1 MDNIVFNKC
10 QTPLD
15 ELHLEKYSKEVQEQF
30 FDFLNNVPFI
40 RWLVSKDRPY
50 ISELPRDEYG
60 RAIIDVTKPPI
71 LEGSDYFRQTAKK
84 WQDTGQYTSLKPNVN
99 PNSDFGRW
107 LLEEKRRG
115 WEGLVNPD
123 TGMWVTGDY
132 YWMLNYC
139 PMHMIKKSPS
149 GLTQRVVMH
158 PNFWDGQFFTTHYFY
173 QARLHGHHAAELA
186 SRGKGKTSLGAAMLS
201 KRFVIGE
208 FGDNQQEIQC
218 FVTAA
223 DRTKMMNPNQILSVF
238 VDNID
243 FCAKNTQFDSR
254 RLKSSNQEM
263 AWKMGYNKSGSNIEY
278 GSKNTVT
285 GVITGVN
292 QDKLNGS
299 RGVLYLIEEA
309 GIFKDL
315 RALYNMIRPSVEQG
329 SDIFGEIISY
339 GCVCAGTKV
348 WANDG
353 RYLNIEELKKED
365 GIIGYENDLPVKN
378 TIGTLLEPRKKPCVR
393 IEWEH
398 GNYLE
403 CSVDHPILKQIIHT
417 PRING
422 REQRKRTPEEVWVRA
437 GNLKVGD
444 KILEGRYIG
453 AFGEDTLED
462 PRLVGMLIGDGSYGF
477 DNTPKFS
484 SEDTELLDY
493 IKSKY
498 EWGVSAERRT
508 KSGKLYQD
516 IRVKGIC
523 PLLRRV
529 GIYGQTKNKKRL
541 PIKYQTLTKED
552 TALLLAG
559 LYDTDGCISK
569 IGKHF
574 SIQLTQANKEIL
586 QQVSLLLR
594 KFGIYSCIGTNRPSI
609 KEGRKDKN
617 PWYILSV
624 SGRVNIE
631 LFYENI
637 PLIQSDKKNKLYAL
651 YRWFVEHPLQKCR
664 CYDDKKVYQR
674 TIHSIEYIGVRTI
687 YNLSAEQSH
696 TYLANNIITHNTA
709 GDSQSDFVDF
719 AEMIY
724 SPEGFNLEPLDN
736 VYDKEGQGRRTITI
750 FYPAYL
756 NYDTSCIDVDG
767 NSDVTK
773 ALLMI
778 CNDRYK
784 VKYGT
789 SDINTITKRISQYP
803 ITPQEAIIRS
813 QGNVFPVTELNERL
827 NQIDNNPNEFD
838 DVYVGELVQVNSP
851 VQTEGKYVHNGV
863 EFKPTG
869 DLPIRDFPTSDN
881 KVLGALEIYT
891 MPQSGSN
898 GEVPFGRYIISADP
912 FDSDVAKTMSLGSC
926 LVLDTWTDTLVAEYT
941 GRPMFAEDFYEKV
954 RLLCLFYNT
963 QCMYESNIKGMFS
976 YFSSHSSTHLLA
988 DTPEYLKERQMV
1000 SSIGYGNASKG
1011 IRATT
1016 PVINGAFKM
1025 INSWLRKSV
1034 TKVEKGADG
1043 NEHEVTVP
1051 NLFHIRNR
1059 ALLKELIQWN
1069 PYGNYDRCVLGDTQ
1083 VQTIDGIKEIK
1094 DITLEDSVL
1103 TVSGEYNPVC
1113 QLHKNPFSGTM
1124 YKFRALGDYRYL
1136 NCTYNHPIACR
1147 HREVLPKGKNY
1158 MRDRNKLSAP
1168 EYKEAQYIT
1177 KEDFVLIPKR
1187 INLPFCL
1194 LPDDKLY
1201 LLGWYIADGNASS
1214 GNNVMFSLQGDQ
1226 YEIAKE
1232 IKRILDKYWARD
1244 YTFIEESTRQ
1254 CKDKIIVQP
1263 AHNKQG
1269 HVEAR
1274 IFKSYTKYKGNH
1286 VNCWNVCMASKDA
1299 QEFFVTYGGGPNNK
1313 DIAESLYR
1321 TKGLLPLI
1329 RGLFEGDGHYRC
1341 EVRCDGSMRNSL
1353 ELSSVYDK
1361 LIHKVRQILIDEG
1374 IWCTVRK
1381 ISRRGLMSRE
1391 QYNLNIVNNH
1401 VIPIIEGS
1409 LKFKQL
1415 IPKHVRTTKEN
1426 YFEDSWGFWVKLRDL
1441 SSYEYSGDVYNIGV
1455 ENDHSYCANGIA
1467 THNCMSLVQLMLY
1480 REEKMILF
1488 HGDMRKMEA
1497 PSSGMENDNYWDKN
1511 YPKHREMKAEEYMK
1525 KFMGRHLYKGQ

>member
-1 MDNIVFNKC
+1 
-10 QTPLD
+10 
-15 ELHLEKYSKEVQEQF
+15 
-30 FDFLNNVPFI
+30 
-40 RWLVSKDRPY
+40 
-50 ISELPRDEYG
+50 
-60 RAIIDVTKPPI
+60 
-71 LEGSDYFRQTAKK
+71 
-84 WQDTGQYTSLKPNVN
+84 
-99 PNSDFGRW
+99 
-107 LLEEKRRG
+107 
-115 WEGLVNPD
+115 
-123 TGMWVTGDY
+123 
-132 YWMLNYC
+132 
-139 PMHMIKKSPS
+139 
-149 GLTQRVVMH
+149 
-158 PNFWDGQFFTTHYFY
+158 
-173 QARLHGHHAAELA
+173 
-186 SRGKGKTSLGAAMLS
+186 
-201 KRFVIGE
+201 
-208 FGDNQQEIQC
+208 
-218 FVTAA
+218 
-223 DRTKMMNPNQILSVF
+223 
-238 VDNID
+238 
-243 FCAKNTQFDSR
+243 
-254 RLKSSNQEM
+254 
-263 AWKMGYNKSGSNIEY
+263 
-278 GSKNTVT
+278 
-285 GVITGVN
+285 
-292 QDKLNGS
+292 
-299 RGVLYLIEEA
+299 
-309 GIFKDL
+309 
-315 RALYNMIRPSVEQG
+315 
-329 SDIFGEIISY
+329 
-339 GCVCAGTKV
+339 
-348 WANDG
+348 
-353 RYLNIEELKKED
+353 
-365 GIIGYENDLPVKN
+365 
-378 TIGTLLEPRKKPCVR
+378 
-393 IEWEH
+393 
-398 GNYLE
+398 
-403 CSVDHPILKQIIHT
+403 
-417 PRING
+417 
-422 REQRKRTPEEVWVRA
+422 
-437 GNLKVGD
+437 
-444 KILEGRYIG
+444 
-453 AFGEDTLED
+453 
-462 PRLVGMLIGDGSYGF
+462 
-477 DNTPKFS
+477 
-484 SEDTELLDY
+484 
-493 IKSKY
+493 
-498 EWGVSAERRT
+498 
-508 KSGKLYQD
+508 
-516 IRVKGIC
+516 
-523 PLLRRV
+523 
-529 GIYGQTKNKKRL
+529 
-541 PIKYQTLTKED
+541 
-552 TALLLAG
+552 
-559 LYDTDGCISK
+559 
-569 IGKHF
+569 
-574 SIQLTQANKEIL
+574 
-586 QQVSLLLR
+586 
-594 KFGIYSCIGTNRPSI
+594 
-609 KEGRKDKN
+609 
-617 PWYILSV
+617 
-624 SGRVNIE
+624 
-631 LFYENI
+631 
-637 PLIQSDKKNKLYAL
+637 
-651 YRWFVEHPLQKCR
+651 
-664 CYDDKKVYQR
+664 
-674 TIHSIEYIGVRTI
+674 
-687 YNLSAEQSH
+687 
-696 TYLANNIITHNTA
+696 
-709 GDSQSDFVDF
+709 
-719 AEMIY
+719 
-724 SPEGFNLEPLDN
+724 
-736 VYDKEGQGRRTITI
+736 
-750 FYPAYL
+750 
-756 NYDTSCIDVDG
+756 
-767 NSDVTK
+767 
-773 ALLMI
+773 
-778 CNDRYK
+778 
-784 VKYGT
+784 
-789 SDINTITKRISQYP
+789 
-803 ITPQEAIIRS
+803 
-813 QGNVFPVTELNERL
+813 
-827 NQIDNNPNEFD
+827 
-838 DVYVGELVQVNSP
+838 

-1341 EVRCDGSMRNSL
+1341 EVRCDGSLRNSL

-1381 ISRRGLMSRE
+1381 ISKRGLMSRE

-1415 IPKHVRTTKEN
+1415 IPKHARTTKEN